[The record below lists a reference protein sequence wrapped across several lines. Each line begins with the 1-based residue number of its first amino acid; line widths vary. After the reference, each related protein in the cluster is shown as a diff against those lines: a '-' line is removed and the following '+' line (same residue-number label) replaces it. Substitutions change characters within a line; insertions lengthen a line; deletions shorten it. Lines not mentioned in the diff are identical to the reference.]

1 MLRTAL
7 LSLTLA
13 LFLTASGP
21 AALGAG
27 GLRSLEG
34 TELGDLLE
42 RFDEAQEQLQTLE
55 AEFRETRED
64 GLFAD
69 PVVLAGHLYLE
80 KPERILWAYREP
92 EARYFLLEGR
102 ILTAWYPEQGV
113 AERQNVRK
121 HGKRLRRMVGLGE
134 TSQDLVRNNEVSL
147 LTRSEVEGARELV
160 LVPRNRRLREHL
172 PEVRLWVD
180 EETALPVQ
188 VRYLQSTGDRVTLRI
203 LDSRRNE
210 PLPEEAMVLPIPPG
224 TEIREELSSL
234 GPFDSADE

>member
-1 MLRTAL
+1 MPRSAL
-7 LSLTLA
+7 LTLTAALL
-13 LFLTASGP
+13 LFLLAPVAHAAS
-21 AALGAG
+21 

-42 RFDEAQEQLQTLE
+42 RFDRAQAELETFEAD
-55 AEFRETRED
+55 FRETRED

-69 PVVLAGHLYLE
+69 PLVLAGHLYLE

-102 ILTAWYPEQGV
+102 ILTAWYPEQGF

-134 TSQDLVRNNEVSL
+134 TSEDLVRNNEVSL
-147 LTRSEVEGARELV
+147 LARSELEGAKELV

-203 LDSRRNE
+203 LEARSNE
-210 PLPEEAMVLPIPPG
+210 PLPPEALTLPIPEG

-234 GPFDSADE
+234 GPFDSGE

>member
-1 MLRTAL
+1 MLRIAPF
-7 LSLTLA
+7 SLTFGLV
-13 LFLTASGP
+13 LLASGP
-21 AALGAG
+21 ATPAAS

-42 RFDEAQEQLQTLE
+42 RFDAAQHDLRTLE

-69 PVVLAGHLYLE
+69 PIVLAGHLYLE

-92 EARYFLLEGR
+92 EPRYFLLEGR

-134 TSQDLVRNNEVSL
+134 SSEDLVRNNEVSL
-147 LTRSEVEGARELV
+147 LARSELEGARELV

-180 EETALPVQ
+180 QETALPVQ

-203 LDSRRNE
+203 LESRRNE
-210 PLPEEAMVLPIPPG
+210 PLPPEAMVLPIPPG

-234 GPFDSADE
+234 GPFDSEE